1 MNAQYNRFVAEYRE
15 ARCLAAELGMEA
27 ERLSAHENE
36 QVFQSRTDVA
46 PTEADPYADATAQH
60 ALEAEYR
67 GRLKELETAL
77 CELRTR
83 FCTRLQQRGK
93 SYTGT
98 TMAAL
103 VREQGLHRAHRQ
115 EDRMQWLAWLEKH
128 REYVEYELTEGA
140 RAAPGRVDLA
150 ALRQLAL
157 RLTAEIAR
165 IKALDETQLTTDREA
180 LKAHVELYAVPYLPG

>member
-1 MNAQYNRFVAEYRE
+1 
-15 ARCLAAELGMEA
+15 MEA

-83 FCTRLQQRGK
+83 FCTRLQQGGK

-103 VREQGLHRAHRQ
+103 LREQGLHRAHRQ

-165 IKALDETQLTTDREA
+165 IKALDENQLTTDREA
-180 LKAHVELYAVPYLPG
+180 LNAHVELYAVPYLPG